1 MEKACGSKFV
11 CTVCGYEY
19 NPAAI
24 DPEGNIRSP
33 FNDLP
38 DNWVCPSCGAGKEKF
53 KEKKIN

>member
-1 MEKACGSKFV
+1 MEKACGSKYV

-33 FNDLP
+33 FNNLP

-53 KEKKIN
+53 KEKK